1 VRRILIVALAVG
13 AGAAGWQVDARAA
26 ETEWA
31 RPVVLAARGASGFA
45 AEIDGDGDAV
55 AVWAEGRG
63 DAWRI
68 RQTERPLGGE
78 WTQPGDLVPP
88 VPWRGIAPC
97 IAVNARGDVIAA
109 WMLWYR
115 QKSVV
120 QGAYRRKGQAWSPV
134 QTLSRVANGVFAP
147 AAGIDQRGGAV
158 VVWDVHPRAQQTAI
172 LTPAG
177 RWGGPTTILR
187 RPVFSSPI
195 LAVAPD
201 GRALATWVAPQG
213 RGQSRVPIVTIE
225 KPPGRTWGTP
235 RVIAR
240 VRGSIGNLG
249 LSLGNAGRAAVVW
262 VRRSPGTPIEA
273 VRRTTS
279 GRWTSPVTLSRPG
292 GSQVQPAIA
301 MGRDGQVIVAWARWR
316 GAVSGTLQVTR
327 FARGRW
333 TSPRTIAR
341 RGVPTTKAGVRRAPA
356 PNWLPSVAIG
366 PNGRAAVIFVREI
379 GRDRVPERI
388 LVQVSREGDGGTWS
402 APQTIGETTGGFV
415 GHPRIAFRRDGR
427 LTAWWSAPTA
437 LGRPGTA
444 LVVVEER

>member
-1 VRRILIVALAVG
+1 MVALAAG
-13 AGAAGWQVDARAA
+13 AGAAATQVDARAA
-26 ETEWA
+26 DTEWA
-31 RPVVLAARGASGFA
+31 QPVVLAADGAPGFA
-45 AEIDGDGDAV
+45 AEVDPDGNAV

-63 DAWRI
+63 NAWRI
-68 RQTERPLGGE
+68 RQAERPTEGE
-78 WTQPGDLVPP
+78 WTRPEDLVPP
-88 VPWRGIAPC
+88 APWRGMAPRV
-97 IAVNARGDVIAA
+97 AVNARGDAVAA
-109 WMLWYR
+109 WTLWYR

-134 QTLSRVANGVFAP
+134 QALSRVANGVFAP

-158 VVWDVHPRAQQTAI
+158 VVWDVHPRARQTAV

-177 RWGGPTTILR
+177 RWRGPTTILQS
-187 RPVFSSPI
+187 PVFSSPT

-201 GRALATWVAPQG
+201 GRALAMWVAPRG
-213 RGQSRVPIVTIE
+213 RGQSRVAILAID

-235 RVIAR
+235 GVVAR
-240 VRGSIGNLG
+240 IRGSVTNLG
-249 LSLGNAGRAAVVW
+249 LSLGNGGRAAAVW
-262 VRRSPGTPIEA
+262 VRRSRGTPIEA
-273 VRRTTS
+273 VRRTTG

-301 MGRDGQVIVAWARWR
+301 MSRAGQVIVAWARWR

-341 RGVPTTKAGVRRAPA
+341 RGVPATKAGVRRAPA

-366 PNGRAAVIFVREI
+366 PNGRAAMIFVREI
-379 GRDRVPERI
+379 GRDRIAERI
-388 LVQVSREGDGGTWS
+388 LIQVSREEAGGTWS
-402 APQTIGETTGGFV
+402 APQTIGETAGGFV
-415 GHPRIAFRRDGR
+415 NNPRIAFRRDGR
-427 LTAWWSAPTA
+427 LSAWWSVPSSAGQGA
-437 LGRPGTA
+437 A